1 MLPPNCRSYSRS
13 PRGRVRS
20 TLARGRHPL
29 ARLSVVARSPKPH
42 VESKETVT
50 CFEAHSE
57 AQSSSTAIDSSLM
70 LRPSKSV
77 RDKTKGRSRLVLL
90 ESHVREMTA
99 CNHALCW
106 AWCLGGRWVC
116 TATGRRNAF
125 SCIFRPR
132 ARVWAAVCT
141 SGGSIN
147 PIVYSLAQ
155 ASAVTVSIPAA
166 PLSSI
171 PVGPRRQRARGRPR
185 VFLVG
190 PPAPRT
196 PIGALGGRGTGGW
209 NARRL
214 RRRPIPSSW
223 AAAPKLAYLKEAEG
237 AGGERAQK

>member
-1 MLPPNCRSYSRS
+1 MCCESLDWTRAAKHPRSSAGSGRLRTSNTLRSPAPLDRACFHQTADRSRS

-125 SCIFRPR
+125 SCICRPR
-132 ARVWAAVCT
+132 ARVWAAASTRSCT
-141 SGGSIN
+141 
-147 PIVYSLAQ
+147 AWR
-155 ASAVTVSIPAA
+155 
-166 PLSSI
+166 
-171 PVGPRRQRARGRPR
+171 RRQP
-185 VFLVG
+185 
-190 PPAPRT
+190 
-196 PIGALGGRGTGGW
+196 
-209 NARRL
+209 
-214 RRRPIPSSW
+214 
-223 AAAPKLAYLKEAEG
+223 
-237 AGGERAQK
+237 